1 MGVQSHVLPAW
12 IVVNIVCTLSSPS
25 GINGWSKTGLGLDR
39 AIDHCLGLSDTANS
53 DECDIRQWLEECP
66 LRRSLGIRVS

>member
-25 GINGWSKTGLGLDR
+25 GINGRSETGLGLDR
-39 AIDHCLGLSDTANS
+39 PIDHCLGLSETASS
-53 DECDIRQWLEECP
+53 DGCDVRQLLEECP
-66 LRRSLGIRVS
+66 WRRSLGMRVN